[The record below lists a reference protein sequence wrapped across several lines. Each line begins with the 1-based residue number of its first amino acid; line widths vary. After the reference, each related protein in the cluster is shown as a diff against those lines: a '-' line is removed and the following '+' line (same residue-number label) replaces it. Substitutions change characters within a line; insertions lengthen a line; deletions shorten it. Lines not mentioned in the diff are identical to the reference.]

1 MRLDTR
7 PFALVAGDDMNPDTP
22 IPEPFD
28 FDEFLLEMRL
38 VQAAFDEQ
46 TRAGNLKQLAT
57 LEKAG
62 RIVYPGTI
70 K

>member
-1 MRLDTR
+1 L
-7 PFALVAGDDMNPDTP
+7 PNPDAP

-46 TRAGNLKQLAT
+46 TRAENLKQLAT